1 MNLYQRIAL
10 ANPQGAREV
19 IKSYGYD
26 IRTSNL
32 PQALRMLVGA
42 EGETALRS
50 IVNIHPDKEII
61 LECFAKDDTDIS
73 KPSKHDHDDCEC
85 KKAKSQS
92 SMESSYLNAVG
103 NMTEAQKQTQL
114 TNTFLIVSAVMVLG
128 ALIIRN
134 QK

>member
-42 EGETALRS
+42 EGENALRS

-61 LECFAKDDTDIS
+61 LECFAKNDIDMT
-73 KPSKHDHDDCEC
+73 KATKHDHDDCGC
-85 KKAKSQS
+85 NKTKSQP
-92 SMESSYLNAVG
+92 MESSYLNAVG
-103 NMTEAQKQTQL
+103 NVTEAQKQTQL
-114 TNTFLIVSAVMVLG
+114 TNTFLIVSAIMVLG
-128 ALIIRN
+128 ALIIKN